1 MSAPPSC
8 SAEQPTLYVSIV
20 AGVLLILSEV
30 LGYWNKRH
38 PDRPCSITGAVVQG
52 AQGVIKA
59 LTPPTSPQTSY
70 VEVAEP
76 ERSEVPPK

>member
-1 MSAPPSC
+1 MSD
-8 SAEQPTLYVSIV
+8 QPTLYVSIV

-59 LTPPTSPQTSY
+59 LTPPTSPHTSY